1 MLPINVFV
9 IRMLAIFLI
18 KKFNNV
24 AVLLRPDNQSDNYY
38 WRIMKKTSFLHTSE
52 NYFIFVQTKKGHQ

>member
-1 MLPINVFV
+1 MFI
-9 IRMLAIFLI
+9 IRMLTIFLV

-24 AVLLRPDNQSDNYY
+24 AVLLHSDNQSDNYY
-38 WRIMKKTSFLHTSE
+38 WCIMEKTSFLHTSE